1 MGEDEATCC
10 RFEISI
16 RLAHPLKTITGAI
29 CRPRM
34 VRTATQAIPSRSRL
48 GPRSTDKLRHRRSG
62 LRRAIAALSEWG
74 GAKSADPTPC
84 FSGLVKQGRWLAR
97 AATFAWA
104 IGCPLLD
111 AAELAGPTI
120 IAAGPTVIAAEP
132 TVIATPPTVI
142 AAEPT
147 GIATPPAAT
156 HPEITAATTATPR
169 MVSTASSLAASPS
182 WWPLEA
188 SGSILADR
196 DVIPIELS
204 QTVVQCLHHSPAIQ
218 AVSRDVAI
226 ARERMIQEDA
236 AFDSRFILG
245 GGGGRTN
252 DPVGNT
258 LVTGG
263 PSRLNETSFDASG
276 GWSRRTRSG
285 TAWKL
290 DQELGLLDS
299 NSQFFTPRRQGNAR
313 MTLSITQPL
322 MAGRGEMYNTRLIVQ
337 AQIDSGLTW
346 QRMRRDVIDRIV
358 RVQNQYLRLCE
369 ARAHAVVQAG
379 LVRRGHEV
387 NAIILARGGLD
398 IGALEVAKVEGR
410 VTSRVDRHRQDVAD
424 IRQGQSAL
432 VTLAGYDAVET
443 SMLDREWI
451 PSPPMGELDS
461 PPTLAV
467 AVQRAIQHRPQIL
480 SATKELDAAAL
491 GVRVSRHELKPKLD
505 AVIGGYLAGLNGQNA
520 AFRSFGDQFFQS
532 GPGVSATLAY
542 ERPQGNRVAK
552 SRYRSSRLRYQ
563 KAVELLDESVR
574 SVTQEVHAAL
584 VRVETADQLFVLKQQ
599 SLRASIREEEILT
612 ERYRL
617 LGSDGGP
624 AGLALEGLLEAQQR
638 TADTQ
643 RAFISAAMMRYAAR
657 IDLQNAMGTV
667 LIDRGI
673 DAIAPGCS
681 GEVVYGT
688 SVVLNDG
695 PRLQSTNEGD
705 YRVVTVEPLPPETL
719 QTLPPIDRLDDGL
732 IEAFPLSDL
741 PSASGVPFGAEAPAQ
756 SGALDRPRDAE
767 AIRGQR

>member
-1 MGEDEATCC
+1 
-10 RFEISI
+10 
-16 RLAHPLKTITGAI
+16 
-29 CRPRM
+29 M
-34 VRTATQAIPSRSRL
+34 VRTASRSTSSRSHA
-48 GPRSTDKLRHRRSG
+48 GPGLTES
-62 LRRAIAALSEWG
+62 LRRRQSLFCRALV
-74 GAKSADPTPC
+74 ALTKADPASKPNRWRI
-84 FSGLVKQGRWLAR
+84 LRPAGRIARSLTVMWLL
-97 AATFAWA
+97 AT
-104 IGCPLLD
+104 
-111 AAELAGPTI
+111 PTI
-120 IAAGPTVIAAEP
+120 TLADWKEMLPVIETPGSSPEA
-132 TVIATPPTVI
+132 VAT
-142 AAEPT
+142 A
-147 GIATPPAAT
+147 PA
-156 HPEITAATTATPR
+156 
-169 MVSTASSLAASPS
+169 
-182 WWPLEA
+182 WWPMEA
-188 SGSILADR
+188 SGSILPDR
-196 DVIPIELS
+196 EAIPIELS
-204 QTVVQCLHHSPAIQ
+204 ETVVRCLHQSPAIA

-226 ARERMIQEDA
+226 ARERIIQEDA

-276 GWSRRTRSG
+276 GLSQRTRGG

-337 AQIDSGLTW
+337 ARIDSGLTW

-387 NAIILARGGLD
+387 NAIILARGDLD

-432 VTLAGYDAVET
+432 VTLAGYDAIEA
-443 SMLDREWI
+443 SILNREWI
-451 PSPPMGELDS
+451 PMPPMGELDP
-461 PPTLAV
+461 PPTLPV
-467 AVQRAIQHRPQIL
+467 AVERAIQHRPQVL

-505 AVIGGYLAGLNGQNA
+505 AVIGGYLAGLNGRNA

-532 GPGVSATLAY
+532 GPGVSATVAY

-552 SRYRSSRLRYQ
+552 SRYRSSRLRYH

-574 SVTQEVHAAL
+574 SVTQEVHASL
-584 VRVETADQLFVLKQQ
+584 VRVETADELFALKQQ
-599 SLRASIREEEILT
+599 SLLASIREEEILT

-624 AGLALEGLLEAQQR
+624 AGLALESLLEAQQR
-638 TADTQ
+638 STDAQ

-657 IDLQNAMGTV
+657 LDLQNAMGTV

-673 DAIAPGCS
+673 DAISAGCS
-681 GEVVYGT
+681 GEVIYGT
-688 SVVLNDG
+688 SAVLSET
-695 PRLQSTNEGD
+695 PRLMPTAEGD
-705 YRVVTVEPLPPETL
+705 YHPVAIEQLNGRAAERLQPL
-719 QTLPPIDRLDDGL
+719 DRLNDGL
-732 IEAFPLSDL
+732 IEAVPPPTFPTVNGGQDGERSDAGD
-741 PSASGVPFGAEAPAQ
+741 SDNV
-756 SGALDRPRDAE
+756 
-767 AIRGQR
+767 RGQL